1 MASQNATDNAF
12 PVLMMLNEYFHSLR
26 LAALAMAE
34 TTMVQTSD
42 LPCKTGHDVA
52 AETLW
57 IWRLTR
63 NICRG
68 PS

>member
-52 AETLW
+52 AETL
-57 IWRLTR
+57 
-63 NICRG
+63 
-68 PS
+68 